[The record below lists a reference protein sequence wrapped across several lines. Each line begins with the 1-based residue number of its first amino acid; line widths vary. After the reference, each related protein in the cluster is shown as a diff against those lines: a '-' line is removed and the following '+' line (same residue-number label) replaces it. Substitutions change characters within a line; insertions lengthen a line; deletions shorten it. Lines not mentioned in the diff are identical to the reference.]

1 MLFGGSIRRNL
12 DPATKYPDV
21 QLWKAL
27 ADVGMK
33 QKVEKLPGKL
43 YAELAEFGQ
52 HFSVGERQLLCL
64 ARAILT
70 HTKILI
76 REEPI
81 AVVDRR

>member
-12 DPATKYPDV
+12 DPVTKYPDV

-43 YAELAEFGQ
+43 YAELDEFGQ
-52 HFSVGERQLLCL
+52 YFSIGERQLLCL
-64 ARAILT
+64 ARAVLI

-76 REEPI
+76 REEPTG
-81 AVVDRR
+81 VVHRR